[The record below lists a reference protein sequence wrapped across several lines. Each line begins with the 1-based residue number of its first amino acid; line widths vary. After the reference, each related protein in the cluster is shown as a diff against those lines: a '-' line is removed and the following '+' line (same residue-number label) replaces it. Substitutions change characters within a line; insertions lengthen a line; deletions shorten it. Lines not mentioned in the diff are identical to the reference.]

1 VSRTY
6 VCDGPDC
13 GLTMPDG
20 PAISVQFCAIEDE
33 DDDEPMHCEC
43 HYCGWVCLSASA
55 TANALDYPPLQ

>member
-1 VSRTY
+1 
-6 VCDGPDC
+6 
-13 GLTMPDG
+13 MPDG

-33 DDDEPMHCEC
+33 DDDEPMDCEC